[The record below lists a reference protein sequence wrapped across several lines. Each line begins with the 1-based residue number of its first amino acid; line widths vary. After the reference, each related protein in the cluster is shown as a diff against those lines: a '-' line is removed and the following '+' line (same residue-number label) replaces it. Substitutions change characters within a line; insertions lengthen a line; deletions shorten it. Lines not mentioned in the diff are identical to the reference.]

1 MTWRLRTETV
11 RRIAADAA
19 ASLLLRPG
27 HTIGMIAGIALGVAG
42 VVGIVV
48 IADTQQ
54 VQVDRQ
60 FDLQRSDRVVV
71 RALSP
76 TAVGFDPAR
85 VAAVEQ
91 LEPVVDAGEFSVWSG
106 AELVSR
112 TDGTAPSSRPVL
124 VADDSGLAA
133 TDTRVT
139 AGRPGKNLATARGP
153 VAWIGES
160 LARDL
165 GMGPGEDIGDIQV
178 LVRDVPF
185 QVVGIVANDRGFGY
199 ASSGVLISRS
209 TAVATLGG
217 VGENVRV
224 IAQVRPGAASAVGD
238 HMVAGLDPHRRL
250 TLEDVT
256 PPDGEILLSN
266 VGSDLRRIGA
276 ALGGFMGLL
285 GTIAVAN
292 TLMMAVYQR
301 RRELGLR
308 SAMGWRRGRIGA
320 LVLTESAVAG
330 VVASILGVGLGLG
343 VATGWSQV
351 QGWDLILAPWLP
363 FAAIGAGLT
372 ASLVGG
378 IIPAFLA
385 ASTPPMTAMRS

>member
-1 MTWRLRTETV
+1 MIWRLQIETV
-11 RRIAADAA
+11 RRMAADAA

-42 VVGIVV
+42 VVGIVA

-76 TAVGFDPAR
+76 TKAGFDTERLAAVG
-85 VAAVEQ
+85 E
-91 LEPVVDAGEFSVWSG
+91 LEPVVDAGEFSIWSG
-106 AELVSR
+106 GEVVSR
-112 TDGTAPSSRPVL
+112 ADDTARSSRPVL
-124 VADDSGLAA
+124 VADGSGLLA
-133 TDTRVT
+133 TDTRVVR
-139 AGRPGKNLATARGP
+139 GRPATDTATTRGP
-153 VAWIGES
+153 VAWVGEG

-165 GMGPGEDIGDIQV
+165 GLGQGGDLDDAHV
-178 LVRDVPF
+178 LVRGLSF
-185 QVVGIVANDRGFGY
+185 EVVGIVANDTGFGY
-199 ASSGVLISRS
+199 ASSSVLLSRK
-209 TAVATLGG
+209 TALDTLGG
-217 VGENVRV
+217 VGENIRV
-224 IAQVRPGAASAVGD
+224 VAHVRPGSASAVGENV
-238 HMVAGLDPHRRL
+238 VAGLDPYREL
-250 TLEDVT
+250 MLQDVT
-256 PPDGEILLSN
+256 PPDGKILLSN

-276 ALGGFMGLL
+276 ALGGFMGLI
-285 GTIAVAN
+285 GMITVAN

-308 SAMGWRRGRIGA
+308 SAMGWKRSRIGV
-320 LVLTESAVAG
+320 LVLTESAIAG

-343 VATGWSQV
+343 VAVIWSQL
-351 QGWDLILAPWLP
+351 QQWELILATWLP

-378 IIPAFLA
+378 IIPAYLA